1 MDIGCSVGRIC
12 FELAASYDEV
22 IGVDVSETALNAA
35 NQLRKEGEFPYTVR
49 PEGQIIREYKAVV
62 NPDIVRTIYNYIYI
76 IYILTLCTIVV
87 LVDCVCHS

>member
-35 NQLRKEGEFPYTVR
+35 NQLRKEGEYPYTVR
-49 PEGQIIREYKAVV
+49 PEGEIIREYKAVV
-62 NPDIVRTIYNYIYI
+62 NPEIVRITLLLIY
-76 IYILTLCTIVV
+76 
-87 LVDCVCHS
+87 